1 MYYFDTKAYQLKL
14 PDISQYML
22 IISILCG
29 VLALVCLV
37 LLIVSSVI
45 YRRNDKVYSFRLS
58 LVNTIFE
65 KSKVDEF
72 KDYEWRLKE
81 FESIS
86 YRKMLY
92 MFWRHL
98 KPENFYKNL
107 DFLA

>member
-14 PDISQYML
+14 PDIFHYMP

-29 VLALVCLV
+29 VLALVCLI

-45 YRRNDKVYSFRLS
+45 YRRNHKVYSFRLS
-58 LVNTIFE
+58 LLDVIYK
-65 KSKVDEF
+65 KSKIDKFENC
-72 KDYEWRLKE
+72 EWRIKE
-81 FESIS
+81 YEKVS
-86 YRKMLY
+86 YGKMLY